1 MLLVA
6 ALASAETLTLT
17 SAGPA
22 NDGVYDTG
30 LYGLTVANPPAAP
43 VAPRPILGLC
53 LSAAVE
59 INIGYSWQAA
69 LLSLTDYETVAGL
82 TAQQGDELA
91 YLWTQIV
98 AAPTPAMSDAVW
110 TIAGVPVNNAG
121 ASDVAFWVNQATLN
135 YASIDPN
142 RFQVWTP
149 QNSSGSLDLTISQPF
164 MVDALPPS
172 PEPSTVMLAAGALL
186 LIIARLIARRR
197 KLTA

>member
-1 MLLVA
+1 MKRTIACLFLAA
-6 ALASAETLTLT
+6 ALAPAETLTLT

-22 NDGVYDTG
+22 NDGVFFTG
-30 LYGLTVANPPAAP
+30 FYGLTVANPPTTP
-43 VAPRPILGLC
+43 QPILGLC

-59 INIGYSWQAA
+59 INVGYSWNAT

-91 YLWTQIV
+91 YLWTQIA

-121 ASDVAFWVNQATLN
+121 ASDVAFWVNQASLN

-142 RFQVWTP
+142 RFQVWTS
-149 QNSSGSLDLTISQPF
+149 QNSSGALDLTVSQPF
-164 MVDALPPS
+164 MVDALPPA
-172 PEPSTVMLAAGALL
+172 PEPATFLLAGFVLL
-186 LIIARLIARRR
+186 GLGWRR
-197 KLTA
+197 KLV